1 MRRAGYVVAGLCVM
15 IACAEQTPVTDGDA
29 GKPIGKDAGQPP
41 ITDANAGDG
50 SFACDPMAAAGSFFE
65 LSSPDL
71 GQTRVVSMCE
81 FRGDVILVVNTASY
95 CGYTPEY
102 APLEAVYEK
111 YAPQRFTILGFPC
124 NQFGG
129 QEPGEDSD
137 ISTFCTEKYGITF
150 PMFTKSNVNPPDENP
165 IYTWLKSHAAASIDA
180 GGDIT
185 WNFNK
190 FLLSRTGDVVARYD
204 SPVEP
209 DSVEVTTAIEAE
221 LAKPIPQFRGRAK
234 RARR

>member
-1 MRRAGYVVAGLCVM
+1 MWRKRILAAAAVVACSTAAPSVSDDAG
-15 IACAEQTPVTDGDA
+15 TPTKKDASLPPVPDAGPTDG
-29 GKPIGKDAGQPP
+29 G
-41 ITDANAGDG
+41 
-50 SFACDPMAAAGSFFE
+50 ACDPAAAPGSFFA

-71 GQTRVVSMCE
+71 GQTRTVSMCE

-102 APLEAVYEK
+102 TPLEAIYDK
-111 YAPQRFTILGFPC
+111 YKAQGFTILGFPC

-129 QEPGEDSD
+129 QEPGEDTD
-137 ISTFCTEKYGITF
+137 ISTFCTQKYGITF
-150 PMFTKSNVNPPDENP
+150 PMFTKSDVNPPDENP
-165 IYTWLKSHAAASIDA
+165 IYTWLKTQAAAKLDA

-190 FLLSRTGDVVARYD
+190 FLLSRAGDVVARYD

-221 LAKPIPQFRGRAK
+221 LAKPVPQF
-234 RARR
+234 